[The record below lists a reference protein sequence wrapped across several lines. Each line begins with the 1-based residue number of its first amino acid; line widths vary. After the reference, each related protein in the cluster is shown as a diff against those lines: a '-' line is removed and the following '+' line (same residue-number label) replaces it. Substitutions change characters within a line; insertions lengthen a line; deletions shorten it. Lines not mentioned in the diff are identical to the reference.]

1 MGTFYEQMVIVT
13 TDEAPD
19 ELDAFM
25 VEHPDYFARSA
36 PLSNGTIN
44 YVMFWDGSK
53 EGWDSSNEA
62 DELRKEFLIL
72 CNKLRRA
79 NIYEINNHE
88 SWNPDLQVTR
98 VRNYTKPSRDTHDSR
113 SQEEP

>member
-25 VEHPDYFARSA
+25 VEHPDYFARSNA
-36 PLSNGTIN
+36 LSNGIIN

-53 EGWDSSNEA
+53 EGWDCSNEA
-62 DELRKEFLIL
+62 DELRKEFITI
-72 CNKLRRA
+72 CKKLRWA
-79 NIYEINNHE
+79 NIYEIDNHE
-88 SWNPDLQVTR
+88 SWKPELQVTR
-98 VRNYTKPSRDTHDSR
+98 IRNYTSPSLDTHEVRR
-113 SQEEP
+113 SE